1 MRALTV
7 RFAGETDRAFW
18 FTLDRHLP
26 EEEFSGKV
34 RSRQAYVLEND
45 AGGPS
50 GLLRWNLFWD
60 SIPFCTLL
68 YVREDERGK
77 GFGRMLMDHWERDMR
92 SRGYGLV
99 MTSTQADEA
108 AQHFYRRLGYRDCGG
123 FVLPFPGYEQP
134 TELILA
140 KEL

>member
-77 GFGRMLMDHWERDMR
+77 GFGRMLIDHWERDMR
-92 SRGYGLV
+92 SRGYGFV

>member
-1 MRALTV
+1 MTV

-77 GFGRMLMDHWERDMR
+77 GFGRMLIDHWERDMR
-92 SRGYGLV
+92 SRGYGFV

>member
-1 MRALTV
+1 MTV
-7 RFAGETDRAFW
+7 RFAWETDRTFW

-26 EEEFSGKV
+26 EDEFSGKV

-45 AGGPS
+45 AGGPA